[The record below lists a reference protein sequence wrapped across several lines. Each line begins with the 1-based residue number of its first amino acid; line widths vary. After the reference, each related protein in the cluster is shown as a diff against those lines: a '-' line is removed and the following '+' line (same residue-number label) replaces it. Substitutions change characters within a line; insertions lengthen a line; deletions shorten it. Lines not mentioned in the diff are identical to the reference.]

1 MSPAPL
7 QVCRRA
13 GAPAEP
19 QPMLPASPDAAA
31 APAGGQVQVALLL
44 PLSGPSA
51 GIGRAMLDAAQLA
64 LFDIAD
70 EHFTLLP
77 RDTEGTPEGASRAAS
92 AAIAGGAELILGP
105 LLSAEG
111 AAGQPGGRPGQG
123 DNNGLFTGGPV

>member
-1 MSPAPL
+1 MRRSFCRLFAGSPGRLRQSQGSDAA
-7 QVCRRA
+7 C
-13 GAPAEP
+13 APASRSNGR
-19 QPMLPASPDAAA
+19 SPGRSAADL
-31 APAGGQVQVALLL
+31 AGDTVQVALLL

-105 LLSAEG
+105 LL
-111 AAGQPGGRPGQG
+111 AGEVEAVK
-123 DNNGLFTGGPV
+123 PVA